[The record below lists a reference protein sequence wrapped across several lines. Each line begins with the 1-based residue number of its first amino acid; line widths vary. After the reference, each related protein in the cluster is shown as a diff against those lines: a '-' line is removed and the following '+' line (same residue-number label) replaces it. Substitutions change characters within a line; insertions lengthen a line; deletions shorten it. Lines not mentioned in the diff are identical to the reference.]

1 MTHMMAY
8 FALRED
14 WHFQAAAVYG
24 GMTDLGEYL
33 ETIDPEGKCASTVWA
48 DYATRK
54 NEILQPR
61 SALRWLE
68 KIRKP
73 ILIMHGGADE
83 TVSPL
88 HSLRMAEALTKLKRE
103 YGLVVFQG
111 DNHIISRHR
120 HERDNL
126 AMDWFRRHGG

>member
-1 MTHMMAY
+1 MAY
-8 FALRED
+8 FVLHED
-14 WHFQAAAVYG
+14 WHFQAAAAYG
-24 GMTDLGEYL
+24 GITDVGEYL
-33 ETIDPEGKCASTVWA
+33 ETIDLEGKCASTVWA

-61 SALRWLE
+61 SALRWPE

-73 ILIMHGGADE
+73 ILIIHGGADE

-111 DNHIISRHR
+111 DNHIISRCR
-120 HERDNL
+120 
-126 AMDWFRRHGG
+126 